1 MKLFKIIVSLC
12 LVISLL
18 TSCTAREFP
27 QYQDDDPIDTKPTVD
42 TNDNDTNTDNTNDNT
57 AADEKK
63 GDSETPTDDQPD
75 TSIDTDEH
83 DTDKNT
89 HETGNNISPV
99 DNYADVIY
107 PEPIKYVEDRPADV
121 LPAIYYPSNILTL
134 TPYDSN
140 WRVLINDPNNRLSVK
155 DIERI
160 LKLNEGVLRLRY
172 NRTVDLDEIDIKS
185 DFYDIEVYEKIKEKG
200 EQEKEKIE
208 FGQPICVHEDDE
220 NIMIV
225 LSFIKHMTE
234 IEYYEEVVLIGFI
247 YVEGTWMIMGRA
259 GTISNDKAN
268 TPFEF
273 TLRDSDGIVVWH
285 D

>member
-18 TSCTAREFP
+18 ASCTVREFP
-27 QYQDDDPIDTKPTVD
+27 QYQDDDPIDTKPTTD
-42 TNDNDTNTDNTNDNT
+42 TDSNDTNTDDTNDNT
-57 AADEKK
+57 ATDGKK
-63 GDSETPTDDQPD
+63 DNSETPTDNQPD
-75 TSIDTDEH
+75 ISTNTDEH
-83 DTDKNT
+83 NNDNT

-140 WRVLINDPNNRLSVK
+140 WRILINDPNNRLSVK

-160 LKLNEGVLRLRY
+160 LKLNESVLRLRY
-172 NRTVDLDEIDIKS
+172 NRAVDLDEIDIK
-185 DFYDIEVYEKIKEKG
+185 FV
-200 EQEKEKIE
+200 
-208 FGQPICVHEDDE
+208 
-220 NIMIV
+220 
-225 LSFIKHMTE
+225 KHITE
-234 IEYYEEVVLIGFI
+234 TDYYEEIVLIGFI
-247 YVEGTWMIMGRA
+247 YTEGTWMIRGRA

-273 TLRDSDGIVVWH
+273 TLRDSDGMIIQYY
-285 D
+285 

>member
-18 TSCTAREFP
+18 ASCTVREFP
-27 QYQDDDPIDTKPTVD
+27 QYQDDNPIDTKPTTD
-42 TNDNDTNTDNTNDNT
+42 TDGNDTNTDNTNDNT
-57 AADEKK
+57 ATDGKK
-63 GDSETPTDDQPD
+63 DNSETPTDDQPD
-75 TSIDTDEH
+75 ISTNTDEH
-83 DTDKNT
+83 NNDNT

-172 NRTVDLDEIDIKS
+172 NRAVDLDEIDIKS
-185 DFYDIEVYEKIKEKG
+185 EFYDLEAYKKIKEKG
-200 EQEKEKIE
+200 EQDKEKIE
-208 FGQPICVHEDDE
+208 FGQPLCIHEDDE
-220 NIMIV
+220 ETMIV
-225 LSFIKHMTE
+225 LSFVKHITE
-234 IEYYEEVVLIGFI
+234 TDYYEEIVLIGFI
-247 YVEGTWMIMGRA
+247 YTEGMWMIRGRA

-273 TLRDSDGIVVWH
+273 TLRDSDGMIIQYY
-285 D
+285 